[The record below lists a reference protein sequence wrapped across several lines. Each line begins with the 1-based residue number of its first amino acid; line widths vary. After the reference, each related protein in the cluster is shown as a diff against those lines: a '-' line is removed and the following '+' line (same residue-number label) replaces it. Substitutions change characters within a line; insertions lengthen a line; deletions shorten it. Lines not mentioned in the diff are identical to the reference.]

1 MPKGPAF
8 SSCLSFIRVIRVNPW
23 LLLLFALV
31 LSVPIRANP
40 RRFVR
45 LPALCL
51 PAMLDPARI
60 AELLRPFLGDTP
72 VSAELAP
79 QLQTYL
85 ELLLRWNTRINLT
98 AVRAPEQIVTR
109 HFGESLF
116 AARLLRDA
124 GAFTSGGDA
133 RPILADVGS
142 GAGFPG
148 LPIKLLAPHIRLT
161 LIESQNKKAT
171 FLREVV
177 RALGVKDAE
186 VHCGRAETWK
196 HTANVVTTRAVEKFA
211 TILPIAARLV
221 VPHGRLCLLAGA
233 SQVEAVS
240 QVLGARWNLSAPVPM
255 PLSESRVV
263 LMGVR
268 APVVAT

>member
-1 MPKGPAF
+1 
-8 SSCLSFIRVIRVNPW
+8 
-23 LLLLFALV
+23 
-31 LSVPIRANP
+31 
-40 RRFVR
+40 
-45 LPALCL
+45 
-51 PAMLDPARI
+51 MLDPARI

-85 ELLLRWNTRINLT
+85 DLLLRWNVHINLT
-98 AVRAPEQIVTR
+98 AVRDPEQIVTR
-109 HFGESLF
+109 HFGESFF
-116 AARLLRDA
+116 AARLLLKV
-124 GAFTSGGDA
+124 GAFSPTEGG
-133 RPILADVGS
+133 PPSLCDVGS

-161 LIESQNKKAT
+161 LVESQNKKAT

-186 VHCGRAETWK
+186 VYCGRAETWK

-221 VPHGRLCLLAGA
+221 VPGGRLCLLAGA

-240 QVLGARWNLSAPVPM
+240 QVLGPRWNISPVPM

-268 APVVAT
+268 APAVAT